1 MLKAIARPCRPNC
14 AISHPNKLPNNKD
27 TIMTFVEYVTV
38 AISALAIV
46 TRIVFFIRNPSVT
59 TPAELWIVDHP
70 QLKEL
75 G

>member
-1 MLKAIARPCRPNC
+1 
-14 AISHPNKLPNNKD
+14 
-27 TIMTFVEYVTV
+27 MTPIEYVTV
-38 AISALAIV
+38 AISALAIL

-59 TPAELWIVDHP
+59 TPAELWIAVQP

>member
-1 MLKAIARPCRPNC
+1 
-14 AISHPNKLPNNKD
+14 
-27 TIMTFVEYVTV
+27 MTPVEYVTV

-59 TPAELWIVDHP
+59 APAELWMTEQP
-70 QLKEL
+70 KFKEL

>member
-1 MLKAIARPCRPNC
+1 
-14 AISHPNKLPNNKD
+14 
-27 TIMTFVEYVTV
+27 MTAVEYVTV

-59 TPAELWIVDHP
+59 TPAELWFSEQP
-70 QLKEL
+70 QLKEV

>member
-1 MLKAIARPCRPNC
+1 
-14 AISHPNKLPNNKD
+14 
-27 TIMTFVEYVTV
+27 MTPVEYVTV

-59 TPAELWIVDHP
+59 TPTELWMTEQP
-70 QLKEL
+70 KFKEV

>member
-1 MLKAIARPCRPNC
+1 
-14 AISHPNKLPNNKD
+14 
-27 TIMTFVEYVTV
+27 MTSVEYITV

-46 TRIVFFIRNPSVT
+46 TRIVMFIRNPSVT